1 MTDKISPGDFQRI
14 YKVVEE
20 KGGIVLAIV
29 FVALLFGILFLSLWV
44 GQISKNTGV
53 NTTDLESRLIQLEEE
68 FQLADEVS
76 TEFLTDTCSQLQF
89 LDKEIKKLWDL
100 SNKRNKVNIQKIFT
114 ELEAIKKQNRVVT
127 QSLNQLK
134 ASSVNS
140 NNELKELNDIIRRL
154 NVESEEFKAIAQQI
168 NALQRR
174 MLVMDETIQA
184 FDNFRRQTNQ
194 SILKLKDELS
204 KYISN
209 QENLES
215 NSLPIEN

>member
-1 MTDKISPGDFQRI
+1 MTDKISPEDFQRI
-14 YKVVEE
+14 YKVVED
-20 KGGIVLAIV
+20 KGGIVVAIV

-53 NTTDLESRLIQLEEE
+53 NTSDLESRLIQLEEE

-76 TEFLTDTCSQLQF
+76 TEFLTDTGAQLQF

-114 ELEAIKKQNRVVT
+114 ELEAIKKQNNAVT
-127 QSLNQLK
+127 QSLNQLR
-134 ASSVNS
+134 ASSVNAS
-140 NNELKELNDIIRRL
+140 KELKELNDIISRL
-154 NVESEEFKAIAQQI
+154 NVKSEEFKAIAQQI

-194 SILKLKDELS
+194 SIVDIQTLINESKNSPQELTS
-204 KYISN
+204 
-209 QENLES
+209 
-215 NSLPIEN
+215 P

>member
-1 MTDKISPGDFQRI
+1 MTDKISPEDFQRI

-76 TEFLTDTCSQLQF
+76 TEFLTDTGAQLQF

-114 ELEAIKKQNRVVT
+114 ELEAIKKQNSYVT

-134 ASSVNS
+134 ASSVNV
-140 NNELKELNDIIRRL
+140 NKELKELNDIIRRL

-194 SILKLKDELS
+194 SIVDIQTLINETKNSPQELTS
-204 KYISN
+204 
-209 QENLES
+209 
-215 NSLPIEN
+215 P

>member
-1 MTDKISPGDFQRI
+1 MTDKISPEDFQRI
-14 YKVVEE
+14 YKVVED

-76 TEFLTDTCSQLQF
+76 TEFLTDTGAQLQF

-114 ELEAIKKQNRVVT
+114 ELDAIKKQDRAVT
-127 QSLNQLK
+127 QSLNQLR
-134 ASSVNS
+134 ASSVNAS
-140 NNELKELNDIIRRL
+140 KELKELNDIIRRL

-194 SILKLKDELS
+194 SIVDIQTLINESKNSPQELTS
-204 KYISN
+204 
-209 QENLES
+209 
-215 NSLPIEN
+215 P

>member
-1 MTDKISPGDFQRI
+1 MTDKISPEDFQRI

-76 TEFLTDTCSQLQF
+76 TEFLTDTGAQLQF

-100 SNKRNKVNIQKIFT
+100 SNKRNKANIQKIFA
-114 ELEAIKKQNRVVT
+114 ELEAIKDRNKAVT

-134 ASSVNS
+134 ASSS
-140 NNELKELNDIIRRL
+140 NANRELKDLNDIIRKL

-194 SILKLKDELS
+194 SIVDIQTLINEGRNSPQELTS
-204 KYISN
+204 
-209 QENLES
+209 
-215 NSLPIEN
+215 P

>member
-1 MTDKISPGDFQRI
+1 MTDKISPEDFQRI

-76 TEFLTDTCSQLQF
+76 TEFLTDTGAQLQF

-114 ELEAIKKQNRVVT
+114 ELEAIKKQNSVVT
-127 QSLNQLK
+127 QSLSQLK
-134 ASSVNS
+134 ASSVNT
-140 NNELKELNDIIRRL
+140 NKELKELNDIIRRL

-174 MLVMDETIQA
+174 ILVMDETIQA

-194 SILKLKDELS
+194 SIVDIQTLINETKNSPQELTS
-204 KYISN
+204 
-209 QENLES
+209 
-215 NSLPIEN
+215 P

>member
-1 MTDKISPGDFQRI
+1 MTDKISPEDFQRI

-76 TEFLTDTCSQLQF
+76 TEFLTDTGAQLQF

-114 ELEAIKKQNRVVT
+114 ELDAIKKQDRAVT
-127 QSLNQLK
+127 QSLNQLR
-134 ASSVNS
+134 ASSVNAS
-140 NNELKELNDIIRRL
+140 KELKELNDIIRRL

-194 SILKLKDELS
+194 SIVDIQTLINDSKNSPQELTS
-204 KYISN
+204 
-209 QENLES
+209 
-215 NSLPIEN
+215 P

>member
-1 MTDKISPGDFQRI
+1 MTDKISPEDFQRI

-29 FVALLFGILFLSLWV
+29 FVVLLFGILFLSLWV

-53 NTTDLESRLIQLEEE
+53 NTTDLESWLIQLEEE

-76 TEFLTDTCSQLQF
+76 TEFLTDTGAQLQF

-114 ELEAIKKQNRVVT
+114 ELEAVKKQKSVVT
-127 QSLNQLK
+127 QSLDQLK
-134 ASSVNS
+134 ASSVNA
-140 NNELKELNDIIRRL
+140 NKELKELNDIIRRL

-174 MLVMDETIQA
+174 ILVMDETIQA

-194 SILKLKDELS
+194 SIVDIQTLINESKNSPQELTS
-204 KYISN
+204 
-209 QENLES
+209 
-215 NSLPIEN
+215 P

>member
-1 MTDKISPGDFQRI
+1 MTNKISPEDFQRI
-14 YKVVEE
+14 YKVVED

-76 TEFLTDTCSQLQF
+76 TEFLTDTGAQLQF

-114 ELEAIKKQNRVVT
+114 ELDAIKKQDRAVT
-127 QSLNQLK
+127 QSLNQLR
-134 ASSVNS
+134 ASSVNAS
-140 NNELKELNDIIRRL
+140 KELKELNDIIRRL

-194 SILKLKDELS
+194 SIVDIQTLINESKNSPQELTS
-204 KYISN
+204 
-209 QENLES
+209 
-215 NSLPIEN
+215 P

>member
-1 MTDKISPGDFQRI
+1 MTDKISPEDFQRI
-14 YKVVEE
+14 YKVVED
-20 KGGIVLAIV
+20 KGGIVVAIV

-76 TEFLTDTCSQLQF
+76 TEFLTDTGAQLQF

-114 ELEAIKKQNRVVT
+114 ELEAIKKQNNAVT
-127 QSLNQLK
+127 QSLNQLR
-134 ASSVNS
+134 ASSVNAS
-140 NNELKELNDIIRRL
+140 KELKELNDIIRRL

-174 MLVMDETIQA
+174 ILVMDETIQA

-194 SILKLKDELS
+194 SIVDIQTLINESKNSPQELTS
-204 KYISN
+204 
-209 QENLES
+209 
-215 NSLPIEN
+215 P

>member
-1 MTDKISPGDFQRI
+1 M
-14 YKVVEE
+14 
-20 KGGIVLAIV
+20 
-29 FVALLFGILFLSLWV
+29 
-44 GQISKNTGV
+44 
-53 NTTDLESRLIQLEEE
+53 ESRLIQLEEE

-76 TEFLTDTCSQLQF
+76 TEFLTDTGAQLQF

-114 ELEAIKKQNRVVT
+114 ELEAIKKQNNAVT

-134 ASSVNS
+134 ASSVNAS
-140 NNELKELNDIIRRL
+140 KELKELNDIIRRL

-194 SILKLKDELS
+194 SIVDIQTLINESKNSPQELTS
-204 KYISN
+204 
-209 QENLES
+209 
-215 NSLPIEN
+215 P

>member
-1 MTDKISPGDFQRI
+1 MTDKISPEDFQRI

-20 KGGIVLAIV
+20 KGGIVVAIV

-76 TEFLTDTCSQLQF
+76 TEFLTDTGAQLQF

-114 ELEAIKKQNRVVT
+114 ELDAIKKQDRAVT
-127 QSLNQLK
+127 QSLNQLR
-134 ASSVNS
+134 ASSVNAS
-140 NNELKELNDIIRRL
+140 KELKELNDIIRRL

-194 SILKLKDELS
+194 SIVDIQTLINESKNSPQELTS
-204 KYISN
+204 
-209 QENLES
+209 
-215 NSLPIEN
+215 P

>member
-1 MTDKISPGDFQRI
+1 MTDKISPEDFQRI
-14 YKVVEE
+14 YKVVED
-20 KGGIVLAIV
+20 KGGIFLAIV

-76 TEFLTDTCSQLQF
+76 TEFLTDTGAQLQF

-114 ELEAIKKQNRVVT
+114 ELEAIKKQNSAVT
-127 QSLNQLK
+127 QSLNQLRV
-134 ASSVNS
+134 SSVNAS
-140 NNELKELNDIIRRL
+140 KELKELNDIIRRL

-174 MLVMDETIQA
+174 MLVIDETIQA

-194 SILKLKDELS
+194 SIVDIQTLINESKNSPQELTS
-204 KYISN
+204 
-209 QENLES
+209 
-215 NSLPIEN
+215 P

>member
-1 MTDKISPGDFQRI
+1 MTDKISPEDFQRI

-29 FVALLFGILFLSLWV
+29 FVAILFGILFLSLWV

-76 TEFLTDTCSQLQF
+76 TEFLTDTGAQLQF

-127 QSLNQLK
+127 QSLKQLK
-134 ASSVNS
+134 ASSVNA
-140 NNELKELNDIIRRL
+140 NKELKELNDIIRRL

-194 SILKLKDELS
+194 SIVDIQTLINETKNSPQELTS
-204 KYISN
+204 
-209 QENLES
+209 
-215 NSLPIEN
+215 P

>member
-1 MTDKISPGDFQRI
+1 MTDKISPEDFQRI
-14 YKVVEE
+14 YKVVED
-20 KGGIVLAIV
+20 KGGIVVAIV

-76 TEFLTDTCSQLQF
+76 TEFLTDTGAQLQF

-114 ELEAIKKQNRVVT
+114 ELETIKKQNNVVT

-134 ASSVNS
+134 ASSVNAS
-140 NNELKELNDIIRRL
+140 KELKELNDIIRRL

-174 MLVMDETIQA
+174 ILVMDETIQA

-194 SILKLKDELS
+194 SIVDIQTLINESKNSPQELTS
-204 KYISN
+204 
-209 QENLES
+209 
-215 NSLPIEN
+215 P

>member
-1 MTDKISPGDFQRI
+1 MTDKISPEDFQRI

-76 TEFLTDTCSQLQF
+76 TEFLTDTGAQLQF

-134 ASSVNS
+134 ASSVNAS
-140 NNELKELNDIIRRL
+140 KELKELNDIIRRL

-168 NALQRR
+168 NSIQRR

-194 SILKLKDELS
+194 SIVDIQTLINETKNSPQELTS
-204 KYISN
+204 
-209 QENLES
+209 
-215 NSLPIEN
+215 P

>member
-1 MTDKISPGDFQRI
+1 MTDKISPEDFQRI
-14 YKVVEE
+14 YKVVED

-76 TEFLTDTCSQLQF
+76 TEFLTDTGAQLQF

-114 ELEAIKKQNRVVT
+114 ELEAIKKQNSVVT

-134 ASSVNS
+134 ASSVNA
-140 NNELKELNDIIRRL
+140 NKELKELNDIIRRL
-154 NVESEEFKAIAQQI
+154 NVESEEFKAIALQI

-194 SILKLKDELS
+194 SIVDIQTLINESKNSSQELTS
-204 KYISN
+204 
-209 QENLES
+209 
-215 NSLPIEN
+215 P

>member
-1 MTDKISPGDFQRI
+1 MTDKISPEDFQRI

-20 KGGIVLAIV
+20 KGGIVVAIV

-76 TEFLTDTCSQLQF
+76 TEFLTDTGAQLQF

-114 ELEAIKKQNRVVT
+114 ELEAIKKQNNAVT
-127 QSLNQLK
+127 QSLNQLR
-134 ASSVNS
+134 ASSDNAS
-140 NNELKELNDIIRRL
+140 KELKELNDIISRL

-174 MLVMDETIQA
+174 ILVMDETIQA

-194 SILKLKDELS
+194 SIVDIQTLINESKNSPQELTS
-204 KYISN
+204 
-209 QENLES
+209 
-215 NSLPIEN
+215 P

>member
-1 MTDKISPGDFQRI
+1 MTDKISPENFQRI
-14 YKVVEE
+14 YKVVED

-76 TEFLTDTCSQLQF
+76 TEFLTDTGAQLQF

-114 ELEAIKKQNRVVT
+114 ELDAIKKQDRAVT
-127 QSLNQLK
+127 QSLNQLR
-134 ASSVNS
+134 ASSVNAS
-140 NNELKELNDIIRRL
+140 KELKELNDIIRRL

-174 MLVMDETIQA
+174 ILVMDETIQA

-194 SILKLKDELS
+194 SIVDIQTLINESKNSPQELTS
-204 KYISN
+204 
-209 QENLES
+209 
-215 NSLPIEN
+215 P

>member
-1 MTDKISPGDFQRI
+1 MTDKISPEDFQRI

-76 TEFLTDTCSQLQF
+76 TEFLTDTGAQLQF

-114 ELEAIKKQNRVVT
+114 ELEAIKKQNNAVR

-134 ASSVNS
+134 ASSVNAS
-140 NNELKELNDIIRRL
+140 KELKELNDIIRRL

-174 MLVMDETIQA
+174 ILVMDETVQA

-194 SILKLKDELS
+194 SIVDIQTLINESKNSPQELTS
-204 KYISN
+204 
-209 QENLES
+209 
-215 NSLPIEN
+215 P

>member
-1 MTDKISPGDFQRI
+1 MTDKISPEDFQRI
-14 YKVVEE
+14 YKVVED
-20 KGGIVLAIV
+20 KGGIVLAMV
-29 FVALLFGILFLSLWV
+29 FVAILFGILFLSLWV

-68 FQLADEVS
+68 FELADEVS
-76 TEFLTDTCSQLQF
+76 TEFLTDTGAQLQF

-134 ASSVNS
+134 ASSVNA
-140 NNELKELNDIIRRL
+140 NKELKELNDIIRRL

-194 SILKLKDELS
+194 SIVDIQTLINESKNSPQELTS
-204 KYISN
+204 
-209 QENLES
+209 
-215 NSLPIEN
+215 P

>member
-1 MTDKISPGDFQRI
+1 MTDKISPEDFQRI

-76 TEFLTDTCSQLQF
+76 TEFLTDTGAQLQF

-114 ELEAIKKQNRVVT
+114 ELDAIKKQDRAVT
-127 QSLNQLK
+127 QSLNQLR
-134 ASSVNS
+134 ASSVNAS
-140 NNELKELNDIIRRL
+140 KELKELNDIIRRL

-194 SILKLKDELS
+194 SIVDIQTLINESKNSPQELTS
-204 KYISN
+204 
-209 QENLES
+209 
-215 NSLPIEN
+215 P

>member
-1 MTDKISPGDFQRI
+1 MTDKISPEDFQRI

-20 KGGIVLAIV
+20 KGGIVVAIV

-76 TEFLTDTCSQLQF
+76 TEFLTDTGAQLQF

-114 ELEAIKKQNRVVT
+114 ELEAIKKQNNAVR

-134 ASSVNS
+134 ASSVNAS
-140 NNELKELNDIIRRL
+140 KELKELNDIIRRL

-194 SILKLKDELS
+194 SIVDIQTLINESKNSPQELTS
-204 KYISN
+204 
-209 QENLES
+209 
-215 NSLPIEN
+215 P

>member
-1 MTDKISPGDFQRI
+1 MTDKISPEDFQRI

-76 TEFLTDTCSQLQF
+76 TEFLTDTGAQLQF

-114 ELEAIKKQNRVVT
+114 ELEAVKKQNSVVT
-127 QSLNQLK
+127 QSLDQLK
-134 ASSVNS
+134 ASSVNA
-140 NNELKELNDIIRRL
+140 NKELKELNDIIRRL

-168 NALQRR
+168 NSLQRR

-194 SILKLKDELS
+194 SIVDIQTLINESKNNPQELTS
-204 KYISN
+204 
-209 QENLES
+209 
-215 NSLPIEN
+215 P